1 MRFRES
7 EKIELK
13 RSTAELK
20 QALVDLC
27 AFANSGTGTLYFGI
41 SDKGKIIGQEITDNT
56 LKKVSTT
63 VLSLIE
69 PRLYPNVYM
78 EKIDGRDIL
87 IVEVKNS
94 PEKPYFY
101 KGKAYKRIGTTNV
114 YLSRYEIEKYLY
126 ERENPAYR
134 FDKTIIE
141 EYKERIAAK
150 TLRWFLKKAKEER
163 NLPVNLSE
171 SRNIILNKLGLLTQD
186 KLNFAGLVAFGREIQ
201 RYFPDTIV
209 KCALFEGIDKTGRIL
224 DHIEIKDNI
233 FNQIDHAENFILRNI
248 RKSAWISP
256 QTGRREEQYELP
268 YLAIREAIA
277 NAVAHRDYRVPSHI
291 DVAVFDDRVEVW
303 SPGGL
308 PLGIKMKDLFNKHI
322 SVLRNPVIAE
332 ILFLVGYIERWG
344 TGIEKMN
351 RLMVEHGL
359 SMPEYAE
366 ISGSFVVVFRR
377 KQIEVKEAVQVS
389 EQVKAQV
396 EAQVKAQVEAQVK
409 AQVEAHVEITKTQQK
424 ILLECLNKPISK
436 KEIAR
441 KMGHRSV
448 SGSLKKAIAFLLDK
462 KLINYTIPDKP
473 QSSKQR
479 YVITERGKE
488 VLEIT
493 KNEK

>member
-13 RSTAELK
+13 KSTAELK
-20 QALVDLC
+20 QALVALC

-41 SDKGKIIGQEITDNT
+41 SDEGKISGQEITDNT

-69 PRLYPNVYM
+69 PRLYPNVYVEKM
-78 EKIDGRDIL
+78 EGRDIL
-87 IVEVKNS
+87 VVEVKNS

-101 KGKAYKRIGTTNV
+101 KGKAYKRIGTTNA

-134 FDKTIIE
+134 FDKTIVE
-141 EYKERIAAK
+141 EYKGGVTVK

-171 SRNIILNKLGLLTQD
+171 GRNIILNKLGLLTRD

-209 KCALFEGIDKTGRIL
+209 KCALFEGINKTGRIL

-233 FNQIDHAENFILRNI
+233 FNQIDYTENFILRNI
-248 RKSAWISP
+248 RKSGWINP
-256 QTGRREEQYELP
+256 QTGRREGRYELP

-277 NAVAHRDYRVPSHI
+277 NAVSHRDYRVPSHI

-308 PLGIKMKDLFNKHI
+308 PLGIKMKDLFKKHI
-322 SVLRNPVIAE
+322 SVLRNPAIAE
-332 ILFLVGYIERWG
+332 VLFLVGYIERWG
-344 TGIEKMN
+344 TGIDKMN
-351 RLMVEHGL
+351 RLMQEHGL
-359 SMPEYAE
+359 SIPEYEE
-366 ISGSFVVVFRR
+366 ISGNFVVIFRR
-377 KQIEVKEAVQVS
+377 KEVESKIKHRPEVVPSLSQVCPKSVPGDVAVRVLR
-389 EQVKAQV
+389 KAQTV
-396 EAQVKAQVEAQVK
+396 IAITELMNSVGQTNRTRFRKQV
-409 AQVEAHVEITKTQQK
+409 
-424 ILLECLNKPISK
+424 LKPLIDA
-436 KEIAR
+436 ELIA
-441 KMGHRSV
+441 M
-448 SGSLKKAIAFLLDK
+448 
-462 KLINYTIPDKP
+462 TIPDKP
-473 QSSKQR
+473 QSSRQR
-479 YVITERGKE
+479 YVITEKGRE
-488 VLEIT
+488 VLEAG

>member
-78 EKIDGRDIL
+78 EKINGKDIL

-101 KGKAYKRIGTTNV
+101 KGKAYKRTGTTNV

-141 EYKERIAAK
+141 EYKEGVAAK

-171 SRNIILNKLGLLTQD
+171 SGNVILNKLGLLTQD

-201 RYFPDTIV
+201 RYLPDTIV

-233 FNQIDHAENFILRNI
+233 FNQINYTENFILRNI

-256 QTGRREEQYELP
+256 QTGHREEQYELP

-277 NAVAHRDYRVPSHI
+277 NAVAHRDYRVPSHT

-308 PLGIKMKDLFNKHI
+308 PLGIKMKDLFKKHI
-322 SVLRNPVIAE
+322 SVLRNPTIAE
-332 ILFLVGYIERWG
+332 VLFLAGYIERWG
-344 TGIEKMN
+344 TGIDKMN
-351 RLMVEHGL
+351 RLMQEYGL
-359 SMPEYAE
+359 SMPEYEE
-366 ISGSFVVVFRR
+366 ISGNFVVIFRR
-377 KQIEVKEAVQVS
+377 KTKVVPDLSRIDEQVS
-389 EQVKAQV
+389 EQVGEQV
-396 EAQVKAQVEAQVK
+396 SEQVFS
-409 AQVEAHVEITKTQQK
+409 
-424 ILLECLNKPISK
+424 ILKFCSLPRTK
-436 KEIAR
+436 KEILKHLDLSNVYLNYKR
-441 KMGHRSV
+441 NIYPLVENELLKM
-448 SGSLKKAIAFLLDK
+448 
-462 KLINYTIPDKP
+462 TIPDKP

-479 YVITERGKE
+479 YVITERGRE
-488 VLEIT
+488 VLKT
-493 KNEK
+493 GKNEK